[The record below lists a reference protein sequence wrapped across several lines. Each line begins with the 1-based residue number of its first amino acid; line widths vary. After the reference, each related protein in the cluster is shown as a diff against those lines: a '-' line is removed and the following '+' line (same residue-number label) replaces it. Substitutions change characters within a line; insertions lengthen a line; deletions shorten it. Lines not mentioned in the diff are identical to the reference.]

1 MGEANLSTQE
11 PEAHADARL
20 PSPDVDPSRPGGY
33 QGPTPEGPSPADGLT
48 WRIQDRATFR
58 ALASRPR
65 HRRGPITLTS
75 VASDDGHP
83 PRVAYG
89 VGRRVG
95 TAVTRNRLRRRL
107 RAVVAAHRSDLR
119 PGTAYLFGAGPEATG
134 ASPAEL
140 EAAVADL
147 IRRADTP

>member
-1 MGEANLSTQE
+1 L
-11 PEAHADARL
+11 
-20 PSPDVDPSRPGGY
+20 
-33 QGPTPEGPSPADGLT
+33 
-48 WRIQDRATFR
+48 
-58 ALASRPR
+58 
-65 HRRGPITLTS
+65 TLTS
-75 VASDDGHP
+75 VSSGDSHP

-89 VGRRVG
+89 VGKRVG

-107 RAVVAAHRSDLR
+107 RAVVTAHRSDLR

-147 IRRADTP
+147 IRRAGRQAKPQEHR